1 MSTAAYHYILLP
13 SKVSEVSPFVSHGAI
28 RTPPSSSSHN
38 FGLGVTV
45 SRSCQ
50 RLRLRRH
57 KSLCSC
63 RKRTRCNDLLGYCP
77 DQRIALPKTPL
88 TFLSSFWRLSCQV
101 SAKEEAVRA
110 VIEFVKSPDM
120 FQQLEKDAKY
130 ASVYQLLKIF
140 LPKRLDAYLDFH
152 SSNSNLLDSHGL
164 VHEDCI
170 TKMKLICLVDV
181 GKNESGQ
188 IPYSLIKETLQV

>member
-13 SKVSEVSPFVSHGAI
+13 GEVSEVLPFVSHGAI
-28 RTPPSSSSHN
+28 CTPPSSSSHN
-38 FGLGVTV
+38 GVPV

-57 KSLCSC
+57 KSLCSG
-63 RKRTRCNDLLGYCP
+63 RKRTRCNDLN
-77 DQRIALPKTPL
+77 RISALPKTPL

-101 SAKEEAVRA
+101 SAKEEVVRA

-120 FQQLEKDAKY
+120 FQKDAKY

-140 LPKRLDAYLDFH
+140 LTKRLDAYLDFH

-170 TKMKLICLVDV
+170 TKMKLICLVDL

-188 IPYSLIKETLQV
+188 IPYSLIKETLQ

>member
-1 MSTAAYHYILLP
+1 MT
-13 SKVSEVSPFVSHGAI
+13 
-28 RTPPSSSSHN
+28 
-38 FGLGVTV
+38 
-45 SRSCQ
+45 
-50 RLRLRRH
+50 
-57 KSLCSC
+57 
-63 RKRTRCNDLLGYCP
+63 
-77 DQRIALPKTPL
+77 LPKTPL

-120 FQQLEKDAKY
+120 FQYLAQLEKDAKY

-140 LPKRLDAYLDFH
+140 LTKRLDAYLDFH
-152 SSNSNLLDSHGL
+152 SSNSNLLDNHGL

-170 TKMKLICLVDV
+170 TKMKLISLVDL

-188 IPYSLIKETLQV
+188 IPYSLIKETLQLSSSSFQYNDEFGR